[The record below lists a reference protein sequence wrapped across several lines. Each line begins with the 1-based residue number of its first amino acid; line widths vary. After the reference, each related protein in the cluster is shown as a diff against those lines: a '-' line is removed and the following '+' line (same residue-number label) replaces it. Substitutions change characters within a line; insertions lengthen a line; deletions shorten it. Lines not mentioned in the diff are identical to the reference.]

1 MDLRGTRAVVTGGAS
16 GIGRALAEELLARGA
31 VVMIADIDGDRVR
44 EVAAELGP
52 TVAAAQCDVADHAAV
67 EALAE
72 AAEHRLG
79 PVDLVFANAGV
90 TLSGPLLEATSE
102 EFDWVFGV
110 NVRGVWSTA
119 SVFARRMIATGRP
132 GRLCI
137 TASEHAL
144 GLQHAGSGFYT
155 ASKHAVLG
163 LAEVFRAE
171 LPSTLKVS
179 AFCPGLVA
187 TEIHLSRRHGP
198 PPQADPGRLAIAEA
212 VMRRGMPAREVARA
226 AVDGVMRGD
235 FLIVTHAVSASAA
248 EARGRAVAAAFA
260 AQAPWSDGAERYD
273 VNKVV
278 AEVLAEAS
286 QRRAQ

>member
-1 MDLRGTRAVVTGGAS
+1 MELSETRAVVTGGAS

-31 VVMIADIDGDRVR
+31 AVMIADIDGDRVR
-44 EVAAELGP
+44 AVAAELGP

-67 EALAE
+67 EALAD
-72 AAEHRLG
+72 AAERRLG
-79 PVDLVFANAGV
+79 PVDMVFANAGV
-90 TLSGPLLEATSE
+90 TLSSPLAEAAPE
-102 EFDWVFGV
+102 AFDWVFGV
-110 NVRGVWSTA
+110 NVRGVWSTV
-119 SVFARRMIATGRP
+119 SVFARRMIAAGRP

-155 ASKHAVLG
+155 ASKHAALG

-171 LPSTLKVS
+171 LPPRLKVS

-187 TEIHLSRRHGP
+187 TEIHLSGRYSRL
-198 PPQADPGRLAIAEA
+198 PQADPGQLAIGEA
-212 VMRRGMPAREVARA
+212 VMRRGMPAGEVARA

-235 FLIVTHAVSASAA
+235 FLIVTHAVSAGAA
-248 EARGRAVAAAFA
+248 EARAREVAAAFA
-260 AQAPWSDGAERYD
+260 AQAPWSEGAARYD

-278 AEVLAEAS
+278 AEVLAEVR
-286 QRRAQ
+286 QRRQP

>member
-1 MDLRGTRAVVTGGAS
+1 MDLREARAVVTGGAS

-31 VVMIADIDGDRVR
+31 AVMIADIDRDRVR
-44 EVAAELGP
+44 AVAVELGSN
-52 TVAAAQCDVADHAAV
+52 VAAAQCDVADHAAV

-79 PVDLVFANAGV
+79 PVDMVFANAGV
-90 TLSGPLLEATSE
+90 TLSGPLAEATPE

-110 NVRGVWSTA
+110 NVRGVWSTV
-119 SVFARRMIATGRP
+119 SVFARRMITAGRP

-187 TEIHLSRRHGP
+187 TQIHLSRSHSRL
-198 PPQADPGRLAIAEA
+198 PQADPGQLVIGEAI
-212 VMRRGMPAREVARA
+212 MRRGMPARAVASA
-226 AVDGVMRGD
+226 AVDGVLRGD
-235 FLIVTHAVSASAA
+235 FLIVTHAISALAA
-248 EARGRAVAAAFA
+248 EARGREVAAAFA
-260 AQAPWSDGAERYD
+260 AQAPWSADAERYD
-273 VNKVV
+273 VNRVV
-278 AEVLAEAS
+278 AEVLAALGRGGP
-286 QRRAQ
+286 Q